1 MSRPREEQHGELL
14 IVLLVGALLLLAG
27 FLWPSSAQAQE
38 TPASAVRYRAE
49 LTRIAH
55 AEAGLDAPIALFA
68 AQIHQESGWNP
79 QAVSRVGALGMA
91 QFMPATAQ
99 WWCKLQGLSAEACQP
114 ANPAWA
120 MRGMIGYDRWL
131 SARVRGDSEYDRWWA
146 TLRSYNGGLGH
157 WQAEAALARPAKDRQ
172 SIDNAC
178 GKGRRHPSHC
188 RENLAYPQRILDHL
202 QRRYLSWGRGV
213 SA

>member
-1 MSRPREEQHGELL
+1 MGKLHDRLAILLYVL
-14 IVLLVGALLLLAG
+14 IVGGALLLGIVL
-27 FLWPSSAQAQE
+27 PNESQAQE
-38 TPASAVRYRAE
+38 APASAVRYRAE

-55 AEAGLDAPIALFA
+55 AEMGLDAPIPLFA

-131 SARVRGDSEYDRWWA
+131 SARVQGDSEYDRWWA

-157 WQAEAALARPAKDRQ
+157 WQAEAALARPAKDRE
-172 SIDNAC
+172 SIDGAC
-178 GKGRRHPSHC
+178 GKAKRAPVHC
-188 RENLAYPQRILDHL
+188 RENLAYPQRILDQL

-213 SA
+213 TV